1 MSEALLGSGS
11 QERKKLRTQRRLA
24 AEKEKQDQI
33 RCGLMAPPPPKI
45 KISNL
50 MQAMKNEAVADPSAL
65 EAKVRAER
73 AAAVKDSGVRLRLI
87 ARVHNSS
94 QVRAEIAQRVKN
106 HEERSV
112 DASRRPVDDASS
124 QLAV

>member
-73 AAAVKDSGVRLRLI
+73 AAAVKDW
-87 ARVHNSS
+87 
-94 QVRAEIAQRVKN
+94 
-106 HEERSV
+106 
-112 DASRRPVDDASS
+112 
-124 QLAV
+124 